1 MGKMSQERDWLPLL
15 HFEQENIWVCLC
27 KKEGACQ
34 ELVRISETIIPRTQE
49 NVSSFFPWLD
59 EGEDRELFFKSFRSA
74 FSPRPGYWL
83 QVFGDCVF
91 FVSEKQRTKKVCEVV
106 FSKPMEF
113 QLGKRRDTRMWEF
126 L

>member
-1 MGKMSQERDWLPLL
+1 MSQEREWLPLL

-34 ELVRISETIIPRTQE
+34 ELVHIAKTIIPRTQE
-49 NVSSFFPWLD
+49 NVSSFFPWLE
-59 EGEDRELFFKSFRSA
+59 EGEDKELFLETFRSA
-74 FSPRPGYWL
+74 FSPRTGYWL
-83 QVFGDCVF
+83 RVFGDCIF
-91 FVSEKQRTKKVCEVV
+91 FVSDKQRTKKVCEIV

-113 QLGKRRDTRMWEF
+113 QLGRRRDTKKWEF